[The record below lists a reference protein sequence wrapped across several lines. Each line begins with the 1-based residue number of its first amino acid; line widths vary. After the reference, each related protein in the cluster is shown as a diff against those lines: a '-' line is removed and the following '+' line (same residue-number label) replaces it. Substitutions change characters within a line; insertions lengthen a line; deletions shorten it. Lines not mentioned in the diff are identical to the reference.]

1 MACLVL
7 DILLLALQTLRSLIC
22 GGKSLYLIYSI
33 SMCTFSVPPMVIGSS
48 SACPQSL
55 RGEAW
60 LPSAD
65 AELTGRRA
73 IPSRK
78 CRIRSLYFFDQD
90 ADDVENFC
98 ACVTPPRL
106 FCATSSRVFSL
117 LSSARSRRSST
128 PTAGL
133 GSDSC
138 RSFSCSLFRL
148 LGCSNA
154 TSSDQSKSVAVLPR
168 KKSLCL

>member
-22 GGKSLYLIYSI
+22 GGKSLYLINSI

-117 LSSARSRRSST
+117 LSSAGRVGRRRQ
-128 PTAGL
+128 PLAL
-133 GSDSC
+133 A
-138 RSFSCSLFRL
+138 RIRAALFRAHSFDYL
-148 LGCSNA
+148 
-154 TSSDQSKSVAVLPR
+154 VVLTQLRVINPNR
-168 KKSLCL
+168 

>member
-7 DILLLALQTLRSLIC
+7 DVLLLALQTLRSLIC

-60 LPSAD
+60 LPSA
-65 AELTGRRA
+65 ELTGPARDSVRPGNVGSGRCTSLMLMMSKYLVPASPRGLLRHIIACLFSAFVGRFGRRRQPLA
-73 IPSRK
+73 
-78 CRIRSLYFFDQD
+78 
-90 ADDVENFC
+90 
-98 ACVTPPRL
+98 
-106 FCATSSRVFSL
+106 
-117 LSSARSRRSST
+117 
-128 PTAGL
+128 TAGL